1 MPPGALR
8 DGVVELEQIRVML
21 CEAERIAAMPG
32 QFPGSAMLNL
42 SMQDDTYSDKS
53 IADLE
58 RRSSSRRRVLEFQAV
73 LSTYEFYMM
82 SNVYDILSMKQ
93 AALERIRSLCDG
105 NDVAAVEKTDDE
117 IVRALVRLSQTQFKG
132 IPDDDADPFREHVIA
147 ERRVHNVKPCV
158 NVLALRDSQTVD
170 IPALQFWA
178 DADVNAK
185 SIRVAAERT
194 AEQVAASYSMVESLI
209 ATHHEWLNLVD
220 RLSDAIDGIRKLV
233 EWTATAA
240 DIPEMNHDYVLSL
253 KLVWDCG
260 RDHKSLARYAAIA
273 HDVFQVAGWRL
284 SALTDRINY
293 VFPPDISCGLL
304 ADGSNGAEE
313 SKKKRRNKKKRKKH
327 RQQGTAPRPPVNA
340 TDDEPREAVSSI
352 PAASSGLVSPLPQQQ
367 TSANGN
373 ATTRAEADLPAS
385 FPPAE
390 TVPLTASED
399 SCTVVL
405 QQEINATGEPDAV
418 PAIDEPRTMED
429 GTVLAAFPCA
439 VEVQAENSSAP
450 DTTTPASSE
459 PLRPDKDVVTLG
471 TVCVATPGANLD
483 HHQYQVIRVP
493 EGYLQRPVIFYTV
506 PMPGSYSDTFLGNE
520 LLSFVRNTDAQLSI
534 DNVIRDRIRKQ
545 VEAHVAACCR
555 QCSLVVSGSTAAG
568 LNLYAPM
575 SNLDLVIVNADPV
588 VLPYRGLETLAAVI
602 TSQDAMFFNVFIIAN
617 GDGPVLELR
626 VRHHA
631 AIVVHVTWNA
641 PQVSTALAFA
651 MNAQYQYPMF
661 RPLLLYLKY
670 FLFMHGLK
678 FPSTGG
684 LFPALLQTLVLVHL
698 RVCTGTIDLEIC
710 DSNPVVP

>member
-1 MPPGALR
+1 
-8 DGVVELEQIRVML
+8 
-21 CEAERIAAMPG
+21 
-32 QFPGSAMLNL
+32 
-42 SMQDDTYSDKS
+42 
-53 IADLE
+53 
-58 RRSSSRRRVLEFQAV
+58 
-73 LSTYEFYMM
+73 
-82 SNVYDILSMKQ
+82 
-93 AALERIRSLCDG
+93 
-105 NDVAAVEKTDDE
+105 
-117 IVRALVRLSQTQFKG
+117 
-132 IPDDDADPFREHVIA
+132 
-147 ERRVHNVKPCV
+147 
-158 NVLALRDSQTVD
+158 
-170 IPALQFWA
+170 
-178 DADVNAK
+178 
-185 SIRVAAERT
+185 
-194 AEQVAASYSMVESLI
+194 
-209 ATHHEWLNLVD
+209 
-220 RLSDAIDGIRKLV
+220 
-233 EWTATAA
+233 
-240 DIPEMNHDYVLSL
+240 
-253 KLVWDCG
+253 
-260 RDHKSLARYAAIA
+260 
-273 HDVFQVAGWRL
+273 
-284 SALTDRINY
+284 
-293 VFPPDISCGLL
+293 
-304 ADGSNGAEE
+304 
-313 SKKKRRNKKKRKKH
+313 
-327 RQQGTAPRPPVNA
+327 
-340 TDDEPREAVSSI
+340 
-352 PAASSGLVSPLPQQQ
+352 
-367 TSANGN
+367 
-373 ATTRAEADLPAS
+373 
-385 FPPAE
+385 
-390 TVPLTASED
+390 
-399 SCTVVL
+399 
-405 QQEINATGEPDAV
+405 
-418 PAIDEPRTMED
+418 MED

-698 RVCTGTIDLEIC
+698 RLNVVDCATSLGRCLQSFFVHYGMNFDYDLYCISVGGEQILYPREWKVPFPQGMLC
-710 DSNPVVP
+710 VDDPLDPTVDLGGLAFNYRAVQERFRRAAIVLLSRVPVGLLDPVLVPQLPSRPHPSMT